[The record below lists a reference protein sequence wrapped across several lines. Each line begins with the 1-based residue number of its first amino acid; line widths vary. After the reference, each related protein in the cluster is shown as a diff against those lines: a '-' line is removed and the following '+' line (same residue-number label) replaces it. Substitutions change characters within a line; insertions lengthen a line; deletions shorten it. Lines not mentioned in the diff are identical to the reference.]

1 MFVIPTP
8 NWASAAAQVVP
19 SLGVV
24 SKLEQ
29 NDLADQ
35 SGWTKTV
42 HTSVTGNIGVI
53 FACRNNSAQVRSVTS
68 VTWNGVALVE
78 LQDSCFAGSLGAM
91 VWAGYILGGS
101 VGLQTLIITLSSL
114 NLRDLCGF
122 IFDINDLNL
131 TTPIGATDKKVERIG
146 AGQLS
151 TSLDLTATSAKGLL
165 VAAAFCYDE
174 DLEPLTQNSPWT
186 LVTNAESGPTGGV
199 GDIIGILCTLAPGAT
214 GLQTLTATGTVTTT
228 ATTDDWCSAGM
239 ELMPA

>member
-19 SLGVV
+19 TLGAV
-24 SKLEQ
+24 SKLEN
-29 NDLADQ
+29 NDLADM

-53 FACRNNSAQVRSVTS
+53 FATRNNSAQVRSVTS

-78 LQDSCFAGSLGAM
+78 LQDSCLGGVGRPM
-91 VWAGYILGGS
+91 VWAGYLLGGAT
-101 VGLQTLIITLSSL
+101 GLQSLVITLSSA

-122 IFDINDLNL
+122 IFDVNDLNL
-131 TTPIGATDKKVERIG
+131 TTPIGATDKKTENVP

-151 TSLDLTATSAKGLL
+151 MTFPLTAVSANSLL

-174 DLEPLTQNSPWT
+174 DLEPLAPTAPWN
-186 LVTNAESGPTGGV
+186 LVTNAESGPTQGV

-228 ATTDDWCSAGM
+228 ATTDDWGAAGM
-239 ELMPA
+239 ELLPA